1 MSWRTSALWI
11 TETAFI
17 VLLLGWPGVGLAGME
32 EDITRLRTDM
42 AEMKK
47 DVAEIKKL
55 LQGVIKGRAPAL
67 TTATVSINGRPT
79 LGKADAPVTII
90 EFSDYQ
96 CPYCQRFATTV
107 FPKLKEDYIDTGKV
121 RYVFRDFPLAQIHPQ
136 AAKAHEGAHCAG
148 EHEKYWEMH
157 DVLFQ
162 KQKDLS
168 IEALKQYAQD
178 LGLDA
183 EAFGE
188 CLDSGKYGSDVR
200 SDLAAGAKASVRG
213 TPTFIIGKSGSG
225 KTITG
230 TLVRGAQPLARFQ
243 QVIAAVQKTPPAKKT
258 NAPTTP

>member
-79 LGKADAPVTII
+79 LGKADAPVTIV

-107 FPKLKEDYIDTGKV
+107 FAKLKRDYIDTGKV

-136 AAKAHEGAHCAG
+136 ATKAHEGAHCAG

-188 CLDSGKYGSDVR
+188 CLDSGKYQADIQKDV
-200 SDLAAGAKASVRG
+200 AAGTKAGVRG
-213 TPTFIIGKSGSG
+213 TPSFIIGKSGSG
-225 KTITG
+225 ETITG